1 MDAAVAQEAFMK
13 WDQIQVSW
21 NQLKDKYVR
30 EWFKTNGDSGKGLD
44 LIGAEIPSGGQSG
57 ARPTAFHA
65 DDREKRAEFS
75 LHIGC

>member
-1 MDAAVAQEAFMK
+1 MDAAMAQEAFMK

-30 EWFKTNGDSGKGLD
+30 QWSKATGDSGKDLG
-44 LIGAEIPSGGQSG
+44 LIGAEKSSGGQSG
-57 ARPTAFHA
+57 ARPTAFRA
-65 DDREKRAEFS
+65 DDRGKRAEFS